1 MSDKKIHYFP
11 ATADRWDDIEKLF
24 GERGACGGCWC
35 MTWRQSAS
43 EFQANKGDKNRA
55 MFRKI
60 VKRGAEPGVL
70 AYSGSEPVGWCAVAP
85 RDQFPRLNNSR
96 VWAPVDDQPVWAITC
111 LFVKKE
117 FRNHGL
123 SAKLVEAATK
133 LAKKQGAKIV
143 EGYPQ
148 ELKAKRLPDA
158 FVWTGLATSFTKVG
172 FEVAVRR
179 SEQKPVM
186 RKKV

>member
-1 MSDKKIHYFP
+1 
-11 ATADRWDDIEKLF
+11 
-24 GERGACGGCWC
+24 
-35 MTWRQSAS
+35 
-43 EFQANKGDKNRA
+43 
-55 MFRKI
+55 
-60 VKRGAEPGVL
+60 
-70 AYSGSEPVGWCAVAP
+70 
-85 RDQFPRLNNSR
+85 
-96 VWAPVDDQPVWAITC
+96 
-111 LFVKKE
+111 
-117 FRNHGL
+117 
-123 SAKLVEAATK
+123 

-172 FEVAVRR
+172 FEVAARR